1 MPRPKRILKKEEIA
15 IENQINALRQRLAI
29 ERSKR
34 QNQSTIK
41 NINIKYNIKYKISIS
56 M

>member
-1 MPRPKRILKKEEIA
+1 MPRPKRIIKTQEEIA

-34 QNQSTIK
+34 QNQSTFK
-41 NINIKYNIKYKISIS
+41 KTVR
-56 M
+56 

>member
-1 MPRPKRILKKEEIA
+1 MLNFYAKRRNPKMPRPKRIKKTKEEIA

-34 QNQSTIK
+34 
-41 NINIKYNIKYKISIS
+41 
-56 M
+56 